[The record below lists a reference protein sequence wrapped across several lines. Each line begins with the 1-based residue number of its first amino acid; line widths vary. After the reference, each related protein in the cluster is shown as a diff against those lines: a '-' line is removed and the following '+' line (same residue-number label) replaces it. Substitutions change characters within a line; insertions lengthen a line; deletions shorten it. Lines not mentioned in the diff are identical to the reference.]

1 MSLAMAELF
10 RRIGAG
16 VYVVGVAAGERRNA
30 FTAAWVMPVS
40 FRPLLL
46 ALSINPGHSSYTLLK
61 EGAGF
66 SVNVLRR
73 DQLDLAAWFG
83 KPGQADRLAAVAWRP
98 GRTGAPLLED
108 VLARFECERGA
119 DYAAGDHVLVL
130 GRVVDGILLQPQA
143 EPLTYRDTGD
153 LDGASAIFPDD
164 FGWPPARA

>member
-10 RRIGAG
+10 QRISTG
-16 VYVVGVAAGERRNA
+16 VHVVGVAAGERSNA

-46 ALSINPGHSSYTLLK
+46 ALSINPGHSSYSLLK
-61 EGAGF
+61 EGRAF

-83 KPGQADRLAAVAWRP
+83 KPGQAGKLAAVAWRSGP
-98 GRTGAPLLED
+98 TGAPLLED
-108 VLARFECERGA
+108 VLARFECEQVA
-119 DYAAGDHVLVL
+119 EYPAGDHALIL
-130 GRVVDGILLQPQA
+130 GRVVDGLLLQAEA
-143 EPLTYRDTGD
+143 EPLAYRDTGD

-164 FGWPPARA
+164 FA